1 MIPTS
6 LRDIFLYSIFTW
18 FCFSYLSWIG
28 YESLHCRS
36 SYAPAMSPYIYLMT
50 HILFIASSSH
60 TRFPTFA
67 LLLPAHVLRSITR
80 YALRATPGQV
90 A

>member
-1 MIPTS
+1 MMPTPP
-6 LRDIFLYSIFTW
+6 LTFTT

-50 HILFIASSSH
+50 HILLIASSSI
-60 TRFPTFA
+60 
-67 LLLPAHVLRSITR
+67 PASPPCAPSHR
-80 YALRATPGQV
+80 YMYHDQSQSKPCSAMPSQV
-90 A
+90 VK